1 MILCLPARAAEAY
14 IYMLDSLIFFT
25 IIISWNMILSWERK
39 GLHLL
44 HLLH

>member
-1 MILCLPARAAEAY
+1 MDHSY
-14 IYMLDSLIFFT
+14 SVDSLIFF